1 MDNNN
6 NDYYKYETPHY
17 ETPECVE
24 ASNNEKYKSI
34 TNISQLSNYYI
45 KQPKSNIFIV
55 RGQNEFWGL
64 LLISLIGCASFIG
77 LILLLIYDK
86 SGENSTVGIII
97 GIIFSGFISGIV
109 LCFTLTFIIKQK
121 VILTE
126 DYIQVRSYYIL
137 CCLNKNE
144 IHNYMNINNFQVD
157 IQTSRDS
164 EGEEIKTNH
173 IVCLDIFNKKK
184 YFFQNNFS
192 LEEAE
197 YFVYIVNDFIN
208 KKKNMITIS

>member
-1 MDNNN
+1 MFGF
-6 NDYYKYETPHY
+6 
-17 ETPECVE
+17 
-24 ASNNEKYKSI
+24 A
-34 TNISQLSNYYI
+34 
-45 KQPKSNIFIV
+45 F
-55 RGQNEFWGL
+55 
-64 LLISLIGCASFIG
+64 FIG

-86 SGENSTVGIII
+86 IDEDSKIGIII
-97 GIIFSGFISGIV
+97 GIIFSGFISGIA
-109 LCFTLTFIIKQK
+109 LCVTLTFIIKQK

-126 DYIQVRSYYIL
+126 DYIQIRSYYIL

-184 YFFQNNFS
+184 YFFKNNFS